1 MPWSFGLLK
10 FLTPPKEA
18 QLWSC
23 RPKNGK
29 RANFLKVWLQD
40 SKIYG
45 KWTKMSCIVAFYFV
59 QNYGETPLR
68 HCPNGDGIQD
78 RGQARQAPKIPK
90 NLNADVESL
99 CILLGI
105 FDGRRTNHTFM
116 SLPMS
121 HIETHVIQWPREDFV
136 TLGVAPRLIP
146 PYAIVKILL
155 KCV

>member
-78 RGQARQAPKIPK
+78 RGQARQAPKITKKPQ
-90 NLNADVESL
+90 
-99 CILLGI
+99 CRCGI
-105 FDGRRTNHTFM
+105 IMYPVR
-116 SLPMS
+116 
-121 HIETHVIQWPREDFV
+121 HIWWAENKPYFHVIANESYWDPRYSMTTGGFCHPWR
-136 TLGVAPRLIP
+136 GP
-146 PYAIVKILL
+146 AIDPAL
-155 KCV
+155 CNS